1 MLLLFPFGTLMPP
14 FQLPSSGLAALG
26 KAPHLPSMTLE
37 LTGEEFAALLRE
49 LGGIIAND
57 RYFCRRALRH

>member
-1 MLLLFPFGTLMPP
+1 
-14 FQLPSSGLAALG
+14 LPSSGLAALG